1 MLPSS
6 ESEKPHAR
14 LFTDRVHGDVGSS
27 HVHVTGRMQ
36 FAMRMLALDR
46 GTAEVVT
53 AFRSS
58 QIASILLKGPAMAR
72 WLYTDGMARGYADID
87 LLIPEERFEDAESV
101 LEGLG
106 FTRHPLETIQGD
118 WERYSHTWNR
128 QEANIDVD
136 LHRTLVGVGVR
147 PAELWDVLSRRVE
160 PMSVG
165 GIDVDV
171 LQPGARALVLALH
184 TAKDG
189 PRIGKARHDLG
200 HAVARLPEDVWRD
213 TVEVAE
219 QVGAVG
225 ALGAGLRL
233 VVPSGVELAEALG
246 LTAEAPP
253 DVAIRA
259 HEGAP
264 PLAVG
269 IGWLLST
276 PGRRGKL
283 RLVARKLVPP
293 PEYLR
298 AWTPLARRGRLGLAA
313 AYVWRPFWV
322 LWHAGPALRA
332 WLRVKNRSSR

>member
-1 MLPSS
+1 MPPSNEP
-6 ESEKPHAR
+6 ESPHAR
-14 LFTDRVHGDVGSS
+14 LSTDGIQGDAASS
-27 HVHVTGRMQ
+27 DVRITGRMQ

-46 GTAEVVT
+46 ATAEVVT

-72 WLYTDGMARGYADID
+72 WLYSDDQARGYADID
-87 LLIPEERFEDAESV
+87 LLIPDERFEEAEMV
-101 LEGLG
+101 LGELG
-106 FTRHPLETIQGD
+106 FEPHPLETIEGD

-128 QEANIDVD
+128 EEANIGVD
-136 LHRTLVGVGVR
+136 LHRTLVGVGV
-147 PAELWDVLSRRVE
+147 PPGELWNVLSRRVE

-171 LQPGARALVLALH
+171 LHPGARALVLALH

-200 HAVARLPEDVWRD
+200 HAIARLPVEVWRD

-219 QVGAVG
+219 QVGAAG
-225 ALGAGLRL
+225 ALAAGLRL
-233 VVPSGVELAEALG
+233 VVPSGVDLAETLG

-259 HEGAP
+259 HQGAP

-283 RLVARKLVPP
+283 RLVARKLFPP
-293 PEYLR
+293 AGYLR
-298 AWTPLARRGRLGLAA
+298 AWTPLARRGRIGLAA
-313 AYVWRPFWV
+313 AYLWRPLWAM
-322 LWHAGPALRA
+322 WHAVPALRA
-332 WLRVKNRSSR
+332 WLRVRNRSRG

>member
-1 MLPSS
+1 MPPSS
-6 ESEKPHAR
+6 DPDIPRAR
-14 LFTDRVHGDVGSS
+14 LSTDGIQGGAASS
-27 HVHVTGRMQ
+27 HVRITGQMQ

-46 GTAEVVT
+46 ATAEVVT

-58 QIASILLKGPAMAR
+58 QIATILLKGPAMAR
-72 WLYTDGMARGYADID
+72 WLYAEGMARGYADID
-87 LLIPEERFEDAESV
+87 LLIPEERFEEAESV
-101 LEGLG
+101 LETLA
-106 FTRHPLETIQGD
+106 FTPHPLETIEGD

-128 QEANIDVD
+128 EEATIGVD

-165 GIDVDV
+165 GVDVDV

-200 HAVARLPEDVWRD
+200 HAIARLPVEVWRD
-213 TVEVAE
+213 TMEVAE
-219 QVGAVG
+219 QIGAIG
-225 ALGAGLRL
+225 ALAAGLRL
-233 VVPSGVELAEALG
+233 VVPSGVELAETLG
-246 LTAEAPP
+246 LAAEAPP

-259 HEGAP
+259 QQGAP

-283 RLVARKLVPP
+283 RLIARKLFPP
-293 PEYLR
+293 AGYLR

-313 AYVWRPFWV
+313 AYLWRPLWV
-322 LWHAGPALRA
+322 LWHALPAVRA
-332 WLRVKNRSSR
+332 WLRVRNRTRS